1 MKPENERWVKE
12 QLQAVKARRAVG
24 ETLLRLLDTWEEL
37 EDDLNEQLVN
47 EVLQYFG
54 PLAKRHA
61 LVTEATK
68 TWLPAGPGNIK
79 VGDEVRV
86 SLTAYT
92 GDLGVIH
99 NGRTGKVVAIR
110 YGDVIVNS
118 TDGKEPKLDGTH
130 YSPHLLEKAIQA

>member
-37 EDDLNEQLVN
+37 EEDLSEQLVN
-47 EVLQYFG
+47 EVLQYFA

-61 LVTEATK
+61 LVNEPDK

-92 GDLGVIH
+92 GDLGVVH
-99 NGRTGKVVAIR
+99 NGRIGRVVAIR

-118 TDGKEPKLDGTH
+118 TDGKEPTLDGTH
-130 YSPHLLEKAIQA
+130 YSPHVLEKAIPA